1 MDRRTWEDVGIGVGA
16 LGLIAGGVYILDKQ
30 GLIHLPS
37 FLHPSSSGLP
47 TLNYAPQTLPS
58 HVPVRCGTVF
68 VSFGPSPVNHAY
80 IIVGKY
86 TNAKLVDQYYQPA
99 TANASF
105 NTAGQYAGGYQCG
118 NTSTGSGGS
127 GSSGSQAANKGWIE
141 HDGGAYYVA
150 APGATLSGLGVVVG
164 KSYTTLAHYNC
175 LSNPNAISIGQK
187 VYTTQQSCGSSSG
200 SGGSGSSTPT
210 PNHNVYNIP
219 NWTYM
224 PPKCWKAES
233 GANLSTLAA
242 YLGLSVNSIVQYN
255 HIANANVIQIGQTVC
270 IG

>member
-99 TANASF
+99 TQDTSF
-105 NTAGQYAGGYQCG
+105 DTAGHYAGGYQCG
-118 NTSTGSGGS
+118 NTSTSPGGS
-127 GSSGSQAANKGWIE
+127 GSTSAKSAAKGWADI
-141 HDGGAYYVA
+141 GNGCYVA
-150 APGATLSGLGVVVG
+150 QSGATLSGLAAALG
-164 KSYTTLAHYNC
+164 TNFTHLAQINHI
-175 LSNPNAISIGQK
+175 SNPSVIQVGQK
-187 VYTTQQSCGSSSG
+187 VGYPNACGSSVSNT
-200 SGGSGSSTPT
+200 STPRTTT
-210 PNHNVYNIP
+210 PRSTSNVNNIP
-219 NWTYM
+219 NWTFY
-224 PPKCWKAES
+224 PPKCWIAQS
-233 GANLSTLAA
+233 GANLSTLSA
-242 YLGLSVNSIVQYN
+242 YLGISVSQLVSWN
-255 HIANANVIQIGQTVC
+255 HISNPSQIYVGERVC
-270 IG
+270 LQ